1 LQILDCGLKKAFC
14 AARLAV
20 YNRNFKQSAIRNP
33 NSAIVMIFRDKI
45 FAQLTAKQAGFR
57 HYNDAA
63 RHEAQAYAEA
73 LAQLAALSSEEIQR
87 AVAHLP
93 TPGALPT
100 EEFDAARTLQ
110 LRFPQEFH
118 NHEQARQWA
127 AEALLQHTTFAA
139 DGSQIL
145 PVKEFSIPVA
155 AVQVAWFIN
164 AHTRAGRYVKD
175 AEFQVLAPDELLI
188 EYNGER
194 TVSESQVNLKR
205 FALEITTLCRL
216 MEEIAAAPDLMEK
229 RPLALFDSSLVISFV
244 DRLQQD
250 QRTEYTNLVLQLLR
264 CSAATRVPLVGY
276 VDTSYARD
284 LTHLLENGFSLRESD
299 KMHDA
304 QLVNDLLRWGDRT
317 PLFVCARGSADK
329 KQQGVLESFAEY
341 RRGIGFTYLKTHAS
355 LPPARL
361 EIPLWVH
368 EAGWLDE
375 ALDLIR
381 AEVIVGNGYPYVLET
396 ADAAAVITARDRE
409 AFYAIFQKFAQDQ
422 NIDLR
427 ISQKAVSKFRRR

>member
-1 LQILDCGLKKAFC
+1 
-14 AARLAV
+14 
-20 YNRNFKQSAIRNP
+20 
-33 NSAIVMIFRDKI
+33 MIFRDKI

-57 HYNDAA
+57 NYNDDA
-63 RHEAQAYAEA
+63 RHDAQAYAEA
-73 LAQLAALSSEEIQR
+73 LAKLATLSSEEIRR
-87 AVAHLP
+87 AVAPLP
-93 TPGALPT
+93 TPGAVPT
-100 EEFDAARTLQ
+100 AEFDAARTLQ

-118 NHEQARQWA
+118 NHENARHWA
-127 AEALLQHTTFAA
+127 AEALLHHTTLAA

-164 AHTRAGRYVKD
+164 AHTHDGRYVKEAD
-175 AEFQVLAPDELLI
+175 FQVLAPDELMV
-188 EYNGER
+188 EFNGER
-194 TVSESQVNLKR
+194 IVSESQVNLKR
-205 FALEITTLCRL
+205 FALEIKTLCRL
-216 MEEIAAAPDLMEK
+216 MKDLAAAPNRMEK

-244 DRLQQD
+244 DRLQED
-250 QRTEYTNLVLQLLR
+250 QRQEYINLVLELLR
-264 CSAATRVPLVGY
+264 CSEATRVPLIGY

-284 LTHLLENGFSLRESD
+284 LTHLLENCFGLRESD
-299 KMHDA
+299 KIHDA
-304 QLVNDLLRWGDRT
+304 QLVNDLLQWGDRT

-341 RRGIGFTYLKTHAS
+341 RRGIGFVYLKTHSS

-361 EIPLWVH
+361 EIPLWID
-368 EAGWLDE
+368 EAGWLEDV
-375 ALDLIR
+375 LDLIR

-409 AFYAIFQKFAQDQ
+409 AFYAIFQKFAADQ